1 MIKIFN
7 SKLNDVVMNTIPTSF
22 FMIIYLL
29 DRYICKKENYS
40 SQYIA
45 RFYRGKY
52 INIYIG
58 YILNSCFI
66 HASFKGISI
75 LIIKLNTL

>member
-7 SKLNDVVMNTIPTSF
+7 SKLNDVVMNTITTSF
-22 FMIIYLL
+22 FMIMYLI
-29 DRYICKKENYS
+29 DRYISKKENYS

-45 RFYRGKY
+45 RFYRRKY

-58 YILNSCFI
+58 YLLYS
-66 HASFKGISI
+66 
-75 LIIKLNTL
+75 